1 MQTCTQSLLS
11 IASVSSSKTLEPAT
25 LSKVFVTTSLAEWFQ
40 PMFNGVQLKW
50 YKSGTDW
57 VAGAVN

>member
-1 MQTCTQSLLS
+1 MHTVVAFDSKCKY
-11 IASVSSSKTLEPAT
+11 SSKTLEPAT

-40 PMFNGVQLKW
+40 PMFYGVQLKW